1 MTEWRGGC
9 LCGKVRFQLAGD
21 PFDAGWCHCR
31 NCQLASGS
39 PAMVFAAREI
49 DFAVPEGADAQL
61 RALQVHE
68 DGDRAVDALL
78 ERADDL
84 DPARESSSGRA

>member
-39 PAMVFAAREI
+39 PAMVFAS
-49 DFAVPEGADAQL
+49 VNEGDYVVMLGAAI
-61 RALQVHE
+61 
-68 DGDRAVDALL
+68 
-78 ERADDL
+78 
-84 DPARESSSGRA
+84 